1 MRPLLNRAHDLLTE
15 QGDLNARYQNSSAR
29 VLALYG
35 QLDAGAIWNRTFY
48 ELVEW
53 QLWVPAP

>member
-15 QGDLNARYQNSSAR
+15 QGVLNARYQNSSSR

-35 QLDAGAIWNRTFY
+35 QLEAALSREAGA
-48 ELVEW
+48 
-53 QLWVPAP
+53 APDSATTR